1 MARIWDK
8 KKSSN
13 PIKEILGLQ
22 CRKFITDVPRCTSGV
37 FNYQIKR
44 YRLNVIIISQSNETV
59 KRLTNDRTFVFCVFC
74 VSQKCRKTTAS
85 HFRLDS
91 RKSYRNS
98 SGLSGFCTVNFVEV
112 PFISVSTSS
121 APCRLD
127 STRLRMS
134 RMPSPVPTGA
144 ALRS

>member
-59 KRLTNDRTFVFCVFC
+59 KRLTNNRAFVFLRFPT
-74 VSQKCRKTTAS
+74 SDKS
-85 HFRLDS
+85 HANVEIR
-91 RKSYRNS
+91 
-98 SGLSGFCTVNFVEV
+98 CTRE
-112 PFISVSTSS
+112 IS
-121 APCRLD
+121 
-127 STRLRMS
+127 
-134 RMPSPVPTGA
+134 
-144 ALRS
+144 

>member
-13 PIKEILGLQ
+13 PLKEIHGLQ

-44 YRLNVIIISQSNETV
+44 YRLNVIIISQSNGTV
-59 KRLTNDRTFVFCVFC
+59 KRLTNDRAFVFC
-74 VSQKCRKTTAS
+74 VSQKCRKTAAS
-85 HFRLDS
+85 HLN
-91 RKSYRNS
+91 NS
-98 SGLSGFCTVNFVEV
+98 VLSGFRTVNLVEV
-112 PFISVSTSS
+112 PLISVFTSS